1 MKLRFHANTL
11 RLRLSQSDVA
21 RLAETGR
28 VAEEVT
34 FAPGQTLAY
43 VIETGVVGQSETE
56 DIGASF
62 EDAKIRVTLAPAAAK
77 RWIEGRE
84 TGIESSGGPLRV
96 LIEKDFQCLHG
107 DAEANADAFPNPL
120 AQ

>member
-28 VAEEVT
+28 VEEQVT

-43 VIETGVVGQSETE
+43 VMESVEAD

-62 EDAKIRVTLAPAAAK
+62 EDGKIRVTLPRAAAK
-77 RWIEGRE
+77 RWMEGRE
-84 TGIESSGGPLRV
+84 TGIESSGGPLHV
-96 LIEKDFQCLHG
+96 LIEKDFQCLHPDSDKDG
-107 DAEANADAFPNPL
+107 DAFPNPL
-120 AQ
+120 A